1 MKYCKLLRVCIC
13 IVKCLGVF
21 PLLTGFSQEVQKPLG
36 GNALSG
42 FEES

>member
-1 MKYCKLLRVCIC
+1 MKYYKLLRVCVC

-21 PLLTGFSQEVQKPLG
+21 SLLTGFSQEVQKPPG
-36 GNALSG
+36 GNALCG